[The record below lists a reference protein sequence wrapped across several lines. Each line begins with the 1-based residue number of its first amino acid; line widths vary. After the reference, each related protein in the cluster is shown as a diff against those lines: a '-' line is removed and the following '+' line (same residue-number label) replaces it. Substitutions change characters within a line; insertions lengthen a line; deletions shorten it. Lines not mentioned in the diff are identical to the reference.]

1 MANGMGS
8 TGMVSTAQSVET
20 TASQPSYS
28 DGVEEIC
35 ESVSSKSYFYLA
47 GESVGELLRRRDANA
62 LQDWDSFQSS
72 WNNMPLDGYM
82 ADGGRYRRRRHATLS
97 APRAD
102 NRFQVEPH
110 QPHYQTVDYNTLNGG
125 IARHYEPFEDASL
138 HGPTMSSLLTLGCDL
153 FGRLA
158 PYSAWHIEA
167 HQFRIE
173 VTGGEAGREIAKPT
187 PEGIHRDGVT
197 FVMMLMA
204 KRSNTVNG
212 ESTIYDLEKN
222 PLEKFTLTD
231 PLDLAIVNDE
241 RVFHGVSPIEQ
252 LDSGQPAVR
261 DVLVITYRH
270 KP

>member
-1 MANGMGS
+1 MINEMDS
-8 TGMVSTAQSVET
+8 SSMVSSAQSTYT
-20 TASQPSYS
+20 T
-28 DGVEEIC
+28 GVEEIC
-35 ESVSSKSYFYLA
+35 EGVSSKSYFFMPGA
-47 GESVGELLRRRDANA
+47 SVGELLRRRDDNA
-62 LQDWDSFQSS
+62 LEDFGAFQAGWDD
-72 WNNMPLDGYM
+72 MPLDGYM

-97 APRAD
+97 APRGS
-102 NRFQVEPH
+102 NLYQVEAH
-110 QPHYQTVDYNTLNGG
+110 QPHYQTVDYNNLNGG
-125 IARHYEPFEDASL
+125 IARHYEPIQDSVL
-138 HGPTMSSLLTLGCDL
+138 SGPTMSSLLTLGGDL

-173 VTGGEAGREIAKPT
+173 VSGTGADAREVAKPT

-212 ESTIYDLEKN
+212 ESTIYNLEKN
-222 PLEKFTLTD
+222 PIEKFTLD
-231 PLDLAIVNDE
+231 EPLDMAIVNDE

-252 LDSGQPAVR
+252 LDGNVPAVR

>member
-1 MANGMGS
+1 MINEMELS
-8 TGMVSTAQSVET
+8 SMVSTQ
-20 TASQPSYS
+20 TAGDSAIPTYS
-28 DGVEEIC
+28 AGVEEIC
-35 ESVSSKSYFYLA
+35 EAVSSKSYFFMPGA
-47 GESVGELLRRRDANA
+47 RVSELLHRRDENA
-62 LQDWDSFQSS
+62 LRDFQEFQNGWDD
-72 WNNMPLDGYM
+72 MPLDGYM

-97 APRAD
+97 APRGGGS
-102 NRFQVEPH
+102 FQVEAH

-125 IARHYEPFEDASL
+125 VARHYEPIQGPVL
-138 HGPTMSSLLTLGCDL
+138 HGPTMTGLLTLGGDL

-173 VTGGEAGREIAKPT
+173 VTGTGADAREVGKPT
-187 PEGIHRDGVT
+187 PEGVHRDGVT

-204 KRSNTVNG
+204 KRDNTVNG
-212 ESTIYDLEKN
+212 ESTIYNLEKN
-222 PLEKFTLTD
+222 PLEKFTLD
-231 PLDLAIVNDE
+231 QPLDMAIVNDE

-252 LDSGQPAVR
+252 LDSGRPAVR

>member
-1 MANGMGS
+1 MFS
-8 TGMVSTAQSVET
+8 TQTAGRS
-20 TASQPSYS
+20 ASEPSYS
-28 DGVEEIC
+28 AGVEEIC
-35 ESVSSKSYFYLA
+35 ERVSSKSYLYLP

-62 LQDWDSFQSS
+62 LQDWETFRDS
-72 WNNMPLDGYM
+72 WGDMPLDGYM

-97 APRAD
+97 VPRAD
-102 NRFQVEPH
+102 NRYRIEPH

-125 IARHYEPFEDASL
+125 IARHYEPFEDSVLRGA
-138 HGPTMSSLLTLGCDL
+138 TMSSLLTLGCDL

-158 PYSAWHIEA
+158 PYSPWHIEA

-173 VTGGEAGREIAKPT
+173 VSGVEAGQEIGKPT
-187 PEGIHRDGVT
+187 PEGVHRDGVT
-197 FVMMLMA
+197 FVMMLMV

-212 ESTIYDLEKN
+212 ESTIYNLEKN
-222 PLEKFTLTD
+222 PLDKFMLAD
-231 PLDLAIVNDE
+231 ELDMAIVNDE

-252 LDSGQPAVR
+252 LDSGEPAVR